1 MRVLHLI
8 PSLGG
13 GGAERQLGILAA
25 GLRDLGCEVHVGF
38 VTDGVNLARLEAAG
52 AHLHR
57 IRTRGNR
64 DPLLLLR
71 IVRLIRKVRP
81 DVVQT
86 WLTQMDVAGGLAA
99 ILTRTP
105 WIVSERTHKVYY
117 PRDAK
122 HGLRRLLGRFSDQIV
137 ANSQG
142 GAEYWNGVRVE
153 KIIVS
158 NALPLNE
165 IAAAPR
171 DESDFG
177 ASEVLLF
184 VGRFDPAKNLENLV
198 DALVQVIRG
207 RDAVAL
213 LCGEG
218 PLEGELRARVAKA
231 GAGDRIRL
239 LGFTDRVWSLMKRA
253 GVLVATSWF
262 EGHPNVVLEGA
273 ACGCPLVLSDIPA
286 HRECFGEDAALFA
299 DPADPEA
306 LAAAIRQ
313 TLEDRAAA
321 SRRAGQARSIAS
333 ALSVASAAAAYVR
346 AYKNVTT

>member
-1 MRVLHLI
+1 MRILHLI
-8 PSLGG
+8 PSLGS

-25 GLRDLGCEVHVGF
+25 GLRDHGCEVHVGF
-38 VTDGVNLARLEAAG
+38 VSEGANLARIEAAG

-57 IRTRGNR
+57 IPARGNY

-71 IVRLIRKVRP
+71 IVRLILKVRP

-99 ILTRTP
+99 LLTHRP
-105 WIVSERTHKVYY
+105 WIVSERTHKIYY

-122 HGLRRLLGRFSDQIV
+122 HGLRRLLGRFANAIV
-137 ANSQG
+137 ANSPG
-142 GAEYWNGVRVE
+142 GTEYWDGVRVE
-153 KIIVS
+153 KVIIP
-158 NALPLNE
+158 NALPLRE

-177 ASEVLLF
+177 AAEVLLF
-184 VGRFDPAKNLENLV
+184 VGRFDPAKNLDNLV
-198 DALVQVIRG
+198 DALAQVVRE

-218 PLEGELRARVAKA
+218 PLEGELRARIARA
-231 GAGDRIRL
+231 GATDRIRL

-253 GVLVATSWF
+253 DVLIAASWF
-262 EGHPNVVLEGA
+262 EGHPNVVMEAA

-286 HRECFGEDAALFA
+286 HRQCFGEDAALFS
-299 DPADPEA
+299 DPADPA
-306 LAAAIRQ
+306 GLAAAIRQ

-321 SRRAGQARSIAS
+321 SRRAGRARLVALG
-333 ALSVASAAAAYVR
+333 LSVERAAASYLR
-346 AYKNVTT
+346 AYEKVSA

>member
-13 GGAERQLGILAA
+13 GGAERQLGILAT
-25 GLRDLGCEVHVGF
+25 GLRGLDCEVHVGY
-38 VTDGVNLARLEAAG
+38 VTDGANLACLQAAG
-52 AHLHR
+52 AQVHR
-57 IRTRGNR
+57 IRTRGNL

-71 IVRLIRKVRP
+71 IARLILKVRP

-122 HGLRRLLGRFSDQIV
+122 HGLRRLLGRFASAIV

-153 KIIVS
+153 KVVVP
-158 NALPLNE
+158 NALPLEE

-177 ASEVLLF
+177 ASEILLF
-184 VGRFDPAKNLENLV
+184 AGRFDPAKNLENLV
-198 DALVQVIRG
+198 DALAQVVRE

-218 PLEGELRARVAKA
+218 PLESDLRARIAKA
-231 GAGDRIRL
+231 DAGDRLRL
-239 LGFTDRVWSLMKRA
+239 LATGSLVELMKRA
-253 GVLVATSWF
+253 DVLIRRAGSRTTPTSSWK
-262 EGHPNVVLEGA
+262 GRLPR
-273 ACGCPLVLSDIPA
+273 PLVLSAFPRIA
-286 HRECFGEDAALFA
+286 VFGDGRCTF
-299 DPADPEA
+299 
-306 LAAAIRQ
+306 R
-313 TLEDRAAA
+313 
-321 SRRAGQARSIAS
+321 
-333 ALSVASAAAAYVR
+333 
-346 AYKNVTT
+346 

>member
-1 MRVLHLI
+1 MRILHLI

-38 VTDGVNLARLEAAG
+38 VSGGANLSRLEAAG

-57 IRTRGNR
+57 IPARGNL

-71 IVRLIRKVRP
+71 LVRLILKIRP

-99 ILTRTP
+99 LLTRRP

-122 HGLRRLLGRFSDQIV
+122 HGLRRLLGRFARTIV
-137 ANSQG
+137 ANSPG
-142 GAEYWNGVRVE
+142 GIEYWEGVRGE
-153 KIIVS
+153 KVIIP
-158 NALPLNE
+158 NALPLGE

-171 DESDFG
+171 DETDFG
-177 ASEVLLF
+177 AAEVLLF
-184 VGRFDPAKNLENLV
+184 VGRFDPAKNLENLI
-198 DALVQVIRG
+198 DALAPVVRE
-207 RDAVAL
+207 RDAVVL

-218 PLEGELRARVAKA
+218 PLESELRARIAAAGVA
-231 GAGDRIRL
+231 DRIRL

-253 GVLVATSWF
+253 DVLIAASWF
-262 EGHPNVVLEGA
+262 EGHPNVVMEAA

-286 HRECFGEDAALFA
+286 HRECFGQEAALFA
-299 DPADPEA
+299 DPADPAA

-321 SRRAGQARSIAS
+321 SARAGRARSAAS
-333 ALSVASAAAAYVR
+333 GLSVESAAAAYLR
-346 AYKNVTT
+346 IYGKVTA

>member
-1 MRVLHLI
+1 MRILHLI

-25 GLRDLGCEVHVGF
+25 GLRDLGCEVHVG
-38 VTDGVNLARLEAAG
+38 VVSEGPNLARLEAAG

-57 IRTRGNR
+57 IPARGNY

-71 IVRLIRKVRP
+71 IVQLILKVRP

-99 ILTRTP
+99 LLTRRP
-105 WIVSERTHKVYY
+105 WIVSERTHKIYY

-122 HGLRRLLGRFSDQIV
+122 HGLRRQLGRFANAVV
-137 ANSQG
+137 ANSPG
-142 GAEYWNGVRVE
+142 GAEYWDGVRVE
-153 KIIVS
+153 KVIIS
-158 NALPLNE
+158 NALPLGE

-177 ASEVLLF
+177 AAEVLLF
-184 VGRFDPAKNLENLV
+184 VGRFDPAKNLDNIV
-198 DALVQVIRG
+198 DALAQVVRE

-218 PLEGELRARVAKA
+218 PFESDLRARIARA
-231 GAGDRIRL
+231 GVPGRIRL

-253 GVLVATSWF
+253 DVLIAASWF
-262 EGHPNVVLEGA
+262 EGHPNVVMEAA

-286 HRECFGEDAALFA
+286 HRQCFGEDAALFA
-299 DPADPEA
+299 SPADPA
-306 LAAAIRQ
+306 GLAAAIRQ

-321 SRRAGQARSIAS
+321 SARAGRARSV
-333 ALSVASAAAAYVR
+333 ALGCSVESAAASYLR
-346 AYKNVTT
+346 IYEKVTA

>member
-1 MRVLHLI
+1 MRILHLI

-25 GLRDLGCEVHVGF
+25 GLRDQGCEVHVGF
-38 VTDGVNLARLEAAG
+38 VKGGANLARLEAAG
-52 AHLHR
+52 AQLHR
-57 IRTRGNR
+57 IPARGNL

-99 ILTRTP
+99 LLTRTP

-122 HGLRRLLGRFSDQIV
+122 HRLRRLLGRFAGAIV
-137 ANSQG
+137 ANSPG
-142 GAEYWNGVRVE
+142 GAEYWDGARVG
-153 KIIVS
+153 KIIIP
-158 NALPLNE
+158 NALPLGE

-177 ASEVLLF
+177 AAEVVLF
-184 VGRFDPAKNLENLV
+184 AGRFDPAKNLENLV
-198 DALVQVIRG
+198 DAMARIVRE

-218 PLEGELRARVAKA
+218 PLESDLRARIAQAGVA
-231 GAGDRIRL
+231 DRVRL

-253 GVLVATSWF
+253 DVLVAASWF
-262 EGHPNVVLEGA
+262 EGHPNVVMEGA
-273 ACGCPLVLSDIPA
+273 ASGCPLVLSDIPA
-286 HRECFGEDAALFA
+286 HRQCLGEDAALFA
-299 DPADPEA
+299 DPADPVA
-306 LAAAIRQ
+306 LAAAIRR
-313 TLEDRAAA
+313 TLADPAAA
-321 SRRAGQARSIAS
+321 SGRAARARAVAS
-333 ALSVASAAAAYVR
+333 ALSVESAAAAYLR
-346 AYKNVTT
+346 TYEKVTA

>member
-1 MRVLHLI
+1 MRILHLI

-25 GLRDLGCEVHVGF
+25 GLRDLDCEVHVGF
-38 VTDGVNLARLEAAG
+38 VSEGANLARLEAAG

-57 IRTRGNR
+57 IPARGNL

-71 IVRLIRKVRP
+71 LVRLILKVRP

-99 ILTRTP
+99 LLTRRP

-117 PRDAK
+117 PHDAK
-122 HGLRRLLGRFSDQIV
+122 HGLRRLLGRFADAIV
-137 ANSQG
+137 ANSPG
-142 GAEYWNGVRVE
+142 GAEYWSGVRAGKV
-153 KIIVS
+153 IIP
-158 NALPLNE
+158 NALPLDE

-177 ASEVLLF
+177 AAEVVLF
-184 VGRFDPAKNLENLV
+184 AGRLDPAKNLENLV
-198 DALVQVIRG
+198 DALAPIVRE

-218 PLEGELRARVAKA
+218 PLESDLRARIAKA
-231 GAGDRIRL
+231 GVSDRIRL

-253 GVLVATSWF
+253 DVLVAASWF

-273 ACGCPLVLSDIPA
+273 ACGSPLVLSDIPA
-286 HRECFGEDAALFA
+286 HRGCFGEEAALFA
-299 DPADPEA
+299 DPSDPSD

-313 TLEDRAAA
+313 TLEDPAAA
-321 SRRAGQARSIAS
+321 SARAGRARSVAS
-333 ALSVASAAAAYVR
+333 ALSVESAASSYLR
-346 AYKNVTT
+346 TYRNVTL

>member
-25 GLRDLGCEVHVGF
+25 GLRGLDCEVHVGF
-38 VTDGVNLARLEAAG
+38 VTGGANLGRLEAAG

-57 IRTRGNR
+57 IPARGNL
-64 DPLLLLR
+64 DPLLLPR
-71 IVRLIRKVRP
+71 IVRLILKVRP

-99 ILTRTP
+99 LLTRTP

-122 HGLRRLLGRFSDQIV
+122 HRLRRQLGRFANAVV
-137 ANSQG
+137 ANSPG
-142 GAEYWNGVRVE
+142 GAEYWDGTRVE
-153 KIIVS
+153 KVVVP
-158 NALPLNE
+158 NALPLAE
-165 IAAAPR
+165 IASAPR
-171 DESDFG
+171 DGSDFG
-177 ASEVLLF
+177 AAEVLLF

-198 DALVQVIRG
+198 DALARVVRE

-218 PLEGELRARVAKA
+218 PLEIDLRARIAKA
-231 GAGDRIRL
+231 GASDRIRL

-253 GVLVATSWF
+253 DALIAASWF
-262 EGHPNVVLEGA
+262 EGHPNVVLEAA

-286 HRECFGEDAALFA
+286 HRQCFGEDAALFA
-299 DPADPEA
+299 NPADSA
-306 LAAAIRQ
+306 GLAAAIRQ
-313 TLEDRAAA
+313 TLEDRATAA
-321 SRRAGQARSIAS
+321 ARAGRAR
-333 ALSVASAAAAYVR
+333 SVASGLSVESAAASYLR
-346 AYKNVTT
+346 IYEQVTA

>member
-1 MRVLHLI
+1 MRILHLI

-38 VTDGVNLARLEAAG
+38 VSEGANLARLEAAG

-57 IRTRGNR
+57 IPARGNL
-64 DPLLLLR
+64 DPLLLPRL
-71 IVRLIRKVRP
+71 VRLILNVRP

-99 ILTRTP
+99 LLTRRP
-105 WIVSERTHKVYY
+105 WIVSERTHEIYY
-117 PRDAK
+117 PGDAK
-122 HGLRRLLGRFSDQIV
+122 HGLRRLLGRFANAIV

-142 GAEYWNGVRVE
+142 GAEYWDGARVE
-153 KIIVS
+153 KVVVP
-158 NALPLNE
+158 NALPLGE

-171 DESDFG
+171 DGSDFG

-184 VGRFDPAKNLENLV
+184 AGRFDPAKNLENLV
-198 DALVQVIRG
+198 DALAPVVRE
-207 RDAVAL
+207 RDALAL

-218 PLEGELRARVAKA
+218 PLESALRARIAKA
-231 GAGDRIRL
+231 GVADRIRL

-253 GVLVATSWF
+253 DVLVAASWF
-262 EGHPNVVLEGA
+262 EGHPNVVLEAA

-286 HRECFGEDAALFA
+286 HRQCFGDDAALFA
-299 DPADPEA
+299 DPADPAA

-313 TLEDRAAA
+313 TLEDPAAA
-321 SRRAGQARSIAS
+321 SARAGRARAVAN
-333 ALSVASAAAAYVR
+333 ALSIDSAAGAYLR
-346 AYKNVTT
+346 AYENVTA